1 MTGCSKLRYVPD
13 LKGAGPE
20 SVSQHRSAVVLL
32 RFGNELEGRRS
43 RRPRYRGEHS
53 PMLGIGEAPGGA
65 SASPP
70 SFRAA
75 QSQVL

>member
-32 RFGNELEGRRS
+32 RFGNELIGVGRA
-43 RRPRYRGEHS
+43 
-53 PMLGIGEAPGGA
+53 LAP
-65 SASPP
+65 PP
-70 SFRAA
+70 SEPDRRYLRIRL
-75 QSQVL
+75 SS